1 MREIKF
7 RAWHKA
13 EKKMYG
19 NPENTCWVEMLR
31 VSGEAGFDE
40 CDVDLTT
47 ENGEG
52 QSVSFDEVV
61 LMQYT
66 GLHDKNGK
74 EIYEGDI
81 LNHKALRPSP
91 NGGWYLESP
100 SFQRENAGMVKYE
113 NGQYILETDYLL
125 YDKRLSRN
133 LRDDRFKTFEVIGN
147 IYENPELFGAK

>member
-66 GLHDKNGK
+66 GLKDKNGK

-81 LNHKALRPSP
+81 IKLYPSDKSGVQILWDEHIAGFGFGNQTMADHLNFRKLAAI
-91 NGGWYLESP
+91 NY
-100 SFQRENAGMVKYE
+100 
-113 NGQYILETDYLL
+113 
-125 YDKRLSRN
+125 
-133 LRDDRFKTFEVIGN
+133 EVIGN
-147 IYENPELFGAK
+147 TYSSPELLGAK